1 MGLPLELRCAHPDEK
16 VDEATEAKS
25 RNHKRTQRSALQRSQ
40 CDATKRTATALPAPL
55 HAAHTG
61 AAALAVQVHVIGR
74 HGATIGRGGANTLR
88 LKHKEVRP
96 CEST

>member
-1 MGLPLELRCAHPDEK
+1 MR
-16 VDEATEAKS
+16 
-25 RNHKRTQRSALQRSQ
+25 RNAPI
-40 CDATKRTATALPAPL
+40 PAPP
-55 HAAHTG
+55 HAAHIG

>member
-1 MGLPLELRCAHPDEK
+1 
-16 VDEATEAKS
+16 
-25 RNHKRTQRSALQRSQ
+25 
-40 CDATKRTATALPAPL
+40 
-55 HAAHTG
+55 
-61 AAALAVQVHVIGR
+61 VQVHVIGR